1 MRTAQAIEGDLS
13 PASHRLT
20 IDGDVPST
28 SENFE
33 AVQFC
38 SSRRPRSC
46 SGAGMRC
53 FAMNQA
59 LPEGKNLST
68 GNRLEVVHRPVAA
81 WQHVGMSE
89 IPFGEVLS
97 RYLHAKH
104 MRASDL
110 ARRMGVSDAAVS
122 RWRAGRVPDTLL
134 LVTLAEVLGI
144 TPKELLGADFV
155 PPQPA
160 EAPPRQ
166 GRPPRAEPDVVG
178 FMDAVTG
185 GPQPEAAVAVVVAA
199 KRPKPGRAKQR

>member
-1 MRTAQAIEGDLS
+1 
-13 PASHRLT
+13 
-20 IDGDVPST
+20 
-28 SENFE
+28 
-33 AVQFC
+33 
-38 SSRRPRSC
+38 
-46 SGAGMRC
+46 MRC
-53 FAMNQA
+53 FAMTQA
-59 LPEGKNLST
+59 LPDGKTLSN
-68 GNRLEVVHRPVAA
+68 GNRQEVVHRPVAP

-89 IPFGEVLS
+89 IPFGEVLT

-104 MRASDL
+104 MKASDL

-155 PPQPA
+155 PPLPA
-160 EAPPRQ
+160 GAPPRQ

-178 FMDAVTG
+178 YMDAVKG
-185 GPQPEAAVAVVVAA
+185 DPQLACTAVVVSV